1 MPANS
6 LRFRTVKWYVVIRGN
21 NLSTIFWHL
30 FKNRLS
36 CEYQSLK
43 AQIHLVCFERFYS
56 IGTILLK
63 VCFNKSRIVSDK

>member
-43 AQIHLVCFERFYS
+43 AQNSPGVFLSVF
-56 IGTILLK
+56 ILLEQY
-63 VCFNKSRIVSDK
+63 C